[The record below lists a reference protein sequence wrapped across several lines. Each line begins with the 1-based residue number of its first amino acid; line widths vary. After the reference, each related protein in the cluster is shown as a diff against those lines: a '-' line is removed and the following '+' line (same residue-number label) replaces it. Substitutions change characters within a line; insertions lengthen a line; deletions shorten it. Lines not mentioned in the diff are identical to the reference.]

1 MLQEFAPAKI
11 NLYLHITGKRTDN
24 YHLLDSLVV
33 FANVGDKV
41 EAVISDDLS
50 LEIVGEYNNAIDLY
64 DNSVLKT
71 AIILQEAYKV
81 PFAAELKLYKN
92 LPVGA
97 GIGGGSADAAATIRI
112 LQKLWLINN
121 LHKDIP
127 VVLGADVPACL
138 YNSPLYMSGI
148 GENIEPA
155 KLPNLHILLV
165 NNRQPLLTAEV
176 FRSYR
181 GEFSAPTSHPNF
193 TNQNDLI
200 DFLKTTKN
208 DLQNIA
214 IEIMPEIAIMLA
226 EIAKQPDCLL
236 ARMSGSGATCFG
248 LFPNQESLE
257 LAKASLRKAQ
267 PNWWIEA

>member
-1 MLQEFAPAKI
+1 MLHESAPAKV
-11 NLYLHITGKRTDN
+11 NLYLHITGKKADN

-33 FANVGDKV
+33 FANVGDKI

-50 LEIVGEYNNAIDLY
+50 LEIAGEYNQEIDLY

-71 AIILQEAYKV
+71 AIILQEAYKI
-81 PFAAELKLYKN
+81 PFAAELKLHKN

-97 GIGGGSADAAATIRI
+97 GIGGGSADAAATIRA
-112 LQKLWLINN
+112 LQKLWLIN
-121 LHKDIP
+121 KISPEIP
-127 VVLGADVPACL
+127 LALGADVPACL
-138 YNSPLYMSGI
+138 YNTPLYMSGI

-155 KLPNLHILLV
+155 ELPDLHILLV

-176 FRSYR
+176 FKRYKC
-181 GEFSAPTSHPNF
+181 EFSASTSHPNF
-193 TNQNDLI
+193 TSQNELI

-226 EIAKQPDCLL
+226 EIEKQPDCLL

-248 LFPNQESLE
+248 LFSDKKSLE
-257 LAKASLRKAQ
+257 LAKANLRNQ
-267 PNWWIEA
+267 HPNWWIEA